1 MSEHFFTSELDRAA
15 VLRRDEG
22 WVNEQ
27 LGAPSTLFVP
37 VWRQKSFVDRVE
49 REGDAESRRSGHP
62 DSGAAPERPL
72 RASFI
77 SAEDAAELLDGHR
90 RAILLGRAPMT
101 ARDAQAAGSPSATV
115 YNAEAGLN
123 GVAPTYF
130 ALDLSDLDDPKSHRA
145 LEGRGD
151 FVGLRRVGP
160 LLAGFSAGLLA
171 FARGM
176 VHWHQQHT
184 YCGKCGSRTATEE
197 AGFLRRCTN
206 KACDR
211 LHFPRVDPAVIVLVT
226 HGDRALLGRQTE
238 WDKTWYSVLAGFVEP
253 GESLEQTV
261 RREVKEE
268 AGIEVGEVRYDSSQP
283 WPFPSSLM
291 IGFSADALTDDIEI
305 GDEELEDARWFS
317 RGEIDA
323 ALEAGEL
330 RLSPRTSISRHLIE
344 TWRQSAPDA

>member
-1 MSEHFFTSELDRAA
+1 

-27 LGAPSTLFVP
+27 LGASSTLFVP
-37 VWRQKSFVDRVE
+37 VWRKKSFVDRVE
-49 REGDAESRRSGHP
+49 REGDAELRRSGHP
-62 DSGAAPERPL
+62 DSAEAPDRPL

-77 SAEDAAELLDGHR
+77 SAEDAAQLLDGHR
-90 RAILLGRAPMT
+90 RAILLGRAPT
-101 ARDAQAAGSPSATV
+101 TGRGAPVNGSLGDTEAAPGTGP
-115 YNAEAGLN
+115 N
-123 GVAPTYF
+123 GAAPTYF
-130 ALDLSDLDDPKSHRA
+130 ALDVSDLDEPKSHRA

-160 LLAGFSAGLLA
+160 LLEGFSAGLLA

-184 YCGKCGSRTATEE
+184 YCGRCGSRTTMEE
-197 AGFLRRCTN
+197 AGFLRRCTD
-206 KACDR
+206 KQCDR

-226 HGDRALLGRQTE
+226 HGERALLGRQAE
-238 WDKTWYSVLAGFVEP
+238 WDKSWYSVLAGFVEP

-268 AGIEVGEVRYDSSQP
+268 AGIDVGEVRYDSSQP

-291 IGFSADALTDDIEI
+291 IGFSADALTDDVKI
-305 GDEELEDARWFS
+305 GDDELEEARWFT
-317 RGEIDA
+317 REEIDV
-323 ALEAGEL
+323 ALESGEL

-344 TWRQSAPDA
+344 TWRQE

>member
-1 MSEHFFTSELDRAA
+1 MSEHFFTNHLDRAA

-49 REGDAESRRSGHP
+49 REGDAELRRSGHP
-62 DSGAAPERPL
+62 DSGEPPDRPL
-72 RASFI
+72 QASFI
-77 SAEDAAELLDGHR
+77 SAEDAAQLLDGHR

-101 ARDAQAAGSPSATV
+101 ARAAQVDGSPGATV
-115 YNAEAGLN
+115 HN
-123 GVAPTYF
+123 GGTGPNGAAPTYF

-160 LLAGFSAGLLA
+160 LLEGFSAGLLA
-171 FARGM
+171 FARSM

-184 YCGKCGSRTATEE
+184 HCGKCGNLTAMEE
-197 AGFLRRCTN
+197 AGFLRRCTSEE
-206 KACDR
+206 CDR
-211 LHFPRVDPAVIVLVT
+211 LHFPRTDPAVIVLVT
-226 HGDRALLGRQTE
+226 NGNRALLGRQAK

-253 GESLEQTV
+253 GESLEQAV

-268 AGIEVGEVRYDSSQP
+268 AGIDVGEVRYDSSQP

-291 IGFSADALTDDIEI
+291 IGFIADATSDQIEI
-305 GDEELEDARWFS
+305 GDDELEDARWFT
-317 RGEIDA
+317 RDEIDA
-323 ALEAGEL
+323 ALEVGEL

-344 TWRQSAPDA
+344 TWRQSAPGA